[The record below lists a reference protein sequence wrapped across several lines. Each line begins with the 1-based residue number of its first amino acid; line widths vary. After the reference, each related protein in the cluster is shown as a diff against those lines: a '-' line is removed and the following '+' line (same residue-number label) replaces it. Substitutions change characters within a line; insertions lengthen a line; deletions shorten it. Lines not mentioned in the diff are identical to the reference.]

1 MKTLIKGR
9 IVPVNKDLPKEF
21 DGYVSVID
29 NLIDYVGAEKP
40 AGSFDTE
47 LDFTGMVVM
56 PGLVNTH
63 THASMTLLR
72 GVADD
77 LNLQDWLNKEIFP
90 REEKMTPDDVFWGA
104 KLAIAEFLLGGT
116 TCFADMY
123 FTDKVA
129 HAVTETGIRANI
141 SLGMTIFGG
150 QDGLKNGVEF
160 ANKWRNAENDRI
172 HTCLG
177 PHAIYTCP
185 VDFMKDIVKAAKENN
200 LGLHMHISE
209 TKKENDDC
217 ASCNGASPVKVLN
230 DLGAFDV
237 PTIAAHCVC
246 LSDEDMD
253 ILKVKN
259 VSPALNVGSN
269 FKLGSGL
276 ARIGDMVD
284 KRLNV
289 TIGTDG
295 PASNNDLDMW
305 EELRWVSLSAKVNG
319 NPLKVPAHQA
329 LEMATVNGAKALGWN
344 NLGSLA
350 KGNLADIIVVD
361 FSDPRLNPVFSH
373 VSHLVYAV
381 KPSDVRHVMVDG
393 SFVVWDR
400 EIQTFDVKETI
411 DKVNEAARRLACL
424 E

>member
-9 IVPVNKDLPKEF
+9 IVPVNEALPAEF
-21 DGYVSVID
+21 DGYVSVTNNI
-29 NLIDYVGAEKP
+29 IDYVGTERP
-40 AGSFDTE
+40 SGSFDTE
-47 LDFTGMVVM
+47 FDFSDMVVM

-90 REEKMTPDDVFWGA
+90 REAKMTPDDIYWGA

-123 FTDKVA
+123 FTDRVA
-129 HAVTETGIRANI
+129 HAVAESGIRANI

-160 ANKWRNAENDRI
+160 ANKWQNAENGRI

-185 VDFMKDIVKAAKENN
+185 VDFMKDIVKAAKDNS
-200 LGLHMHISE
+200 LGIHMHISE

-217 ASCNGASPVKVLN
+217 AACNGASPVKVLN

-253 ILKVKN
+253 ILKAKN
-259 VSPALNVGSN
+259 ISPALNIGSN
-269 FKLGSGL
+269 FKLGSGI
-276 ARIGDMVD
+276 ARIADMVD
-284 KRLNV
+284 KGLNV

-305 EELRWVSLSAKVNG
+305 EEMRWVSMSAKVWG
-319 NPLKVPAHQA
+319 EPLKVPAAQA
-329 LEMATVNGAKALGWN
+329 LKLATSNGAKALGWN

-350 KGNLADIIVVD
+350 KGNLADLIVVD
-361 FSDPRLNPVFSH
+361 FSNPRLVPVFSH

-381 KPSDVRHVMVDG
+381 KPNDVRHVMVDG
-393 SFVVWDR
+393 NFAVWDR
-400 EIQTFDVKETI
+400 EIQTFDVAETI
-411 DKVNEAARRLACL
+411 SKVKEIARRLA
-424 E
+424 

>member
-9 IVPVNKDLPKEF
+9 IVPVNDALPAEF

-29 NLIDYVGAEKP
+29 NLIDYVGTERP
-40 AGSFDTE
+40 SGSFDTE
-47 LDFTGMVVM
+47 LDFSDMVVM

-90 REEKMTPDDVFWGA
+90 REAKMTPDDIYWGA

-123 FTDKVA
+123 FTDRVA
-129 HAVTETGIRANI
+129 HAVTESGIRANI

-160 ANKWRNAENDRI
+160 ANKWQNAENGRI

-185 VDFMKDIVKAAKENN
+185 VDFMKDIVKAAKDNS
-200 LGLHMHISE
+200 LGIHMHISE

-217 ASCNGASPVKVLN
+217 ATCNGASPVKVLG

-253 ILKVKN
+253 ILKAKN
-259 VSPALNVGSN
+259 VSPALNIGSN
-269 FKLGSGL
+269 FKLGSGI
-276 ARIGDMVD
+276 ARIADMID
-284 KRLNV
+284 KGLNV

-305 EELRWVSLSAKVNG
+305 EEMRWVSMSAKVWG
-319 NPLKVPAHQA
+319 EPLKVPAAQA
-329 LEMATVNGAKALGWN
+329 LKLATSNGAKALGWN

-350 KGNLADIIVVD
+350 KGNLADLIVVD
-361 FSDPRLNPVFSH
+361 FSNPRLVPVFSH

-381 KPSDVRHVMVDG
+381 KPSDIKHVMVDG
-393 SFVVWDR
+393 NFAVWDR
-400 EIQTFDVKETI
+400 EIQTFDVAETI
-411 DKVNEAARRLACL
+411 SKVKEIARRLA
-424 E
+424 

>member
-9 IVPVNKDLPKEF
+9 IVPICDSFPTEF
-21 DGYVSVID
+21 DGYVSIEG
-29 NLIDYVGAEKP
+29 NLITYVGCDKP
-40 AGSFDTE
+40 SGSFDTE
-47 LDFTGMVVM
+47 LDFSGMVVM

-90 REEKMTPDDVFWGA
+90 REAKMTPDDIYWGA

-123 FTDKVA
+123 FTNEVA
-129 HAVTETGIRANI
+129 NAVAQTGIRANI

-160 ANKWRNAENDRI
+160 ANNWNGAENGRI

-200 LGLHMHISE
+200 LSIHMHISE

-217 ASCNGASPVKVLN
+217 ASCNGASPVKVL
-230 DLGAFDV
+230 DKLGAFDV

-253 ILKVKN
+253 ILKSKN
-259 VSPALNVGSN
+259 VSPAMNVGSN
-269 FKLGSGL
+269 FKLGSGM
-276 ARIGDMVD
+276 ARIGEMVD
-284 KRLNV
+284 KGLNV

-305 EELRWVSLSAKVNG
+305 EEMRWVSLCAKVNG
-319 NPLKVPAHQA
+319 DPLKVPASQA
-329 LEMATVNGAKALGWN
+329 LRMATANGAKALGWN
-344 NLGSLA
+344 NLGSL
-350 KGNLADIIVVD
+350 KPGNLADLIVID
-361 FSDPRLNPVFSH
+361 FSDPRLVPVFSY

-381 KPSDVRHVMVDG
+381 KPNDVRHVMVDG
-393 SFVVWDR
+393 NFAVWDR
-400 EIQTFDVKETI
+400 EIQTFDVTETI
-411 DKVNEAARRLACL
+411 AKVKEIARRLA
-424 E
+424 

>member
-1 MKTLIKGR
+1 MKSLIKGR
-9 IVPVNKDLPKEF
+9 IVPVNDALPTEF
-21 DGYVSVID
+21 DGYVVVCD
-29 NLIDYVGAEKP
+29 NLIDYVGTDKP
-40 AGSFDTE
+40 SGSFDTE
-47 LDFTGMVVM
+47 FDFTDMVVM

-63 THASMTLLR
+63 THASMSLLR

-90 REEKMTPDDVFWGA
+90 REAKMTPDDIYWGA

-123 FTDKVA
+123 FTDRVA

-150 QDGLKNGVEF
+150 QDGLKKGVEF
-160 ANKWRNAENDRI
+160 ANKWQGAQNDRI

-185 VDFMKDIVKAAKENN
+185 VDFMKDIVKAAKDNN
-200 LGLHMHISE
+200 LGIHMHISE
-209 TKKENDDC
+209 TKKENEDC
-217 ASCNGASPVKVLN
+217 ATCNGASPVKVLD
-230 DLGAFDV
+230 DLGTFDV
-237 PTIAAHCVC
+237 PTLAAHCVC
-246 LSDEDMD
+246 LSNEDME
-253 ILKVKN
+253 IMKAKN

-269 FKLGSGL
+269 FKLGSGI
-276 ARIGDMVD
+276 ARISDMVD
-284 KRLNV
+284 KGLNV

-305 EELRWVSLSAKVNG
+305 EEMRWVSMSAKVWG
-319 NPLKVPAHQA
+319 EPLKVPAAQA
-329 LEMATVNGAKALGWN
+329 LKLATSNGAKALGWK
-344 NLGSLA
+344 NLGSFA
-350 KGNLADIIVVD
+350 KGNLADLIVVD
-361 FSDPRLNPVFSH
+361 FSNPRLVPVFSH

-393 SFVVWDR
+393 NFAVWDR
-400 EIQTFDVKETI
+400 EIQTFDVVETI
-411 DKVNEAARRLACL
+411 SKVKEIARRLA
-424 E
+424 

>member
-9 IVPVNKDLPKEF
+9 IVPVNDALPVEF

-29 NLIDYVGAEKP
+29 NLIDCVGTERP
-40 AGSFDTE
+40 SGSFDTE
-47 LDFTGMVVM
+47 LDFSDMVVM

-90 REEKMTPDDVFWGA
+90 REAKMTPDDIYWGA

-123 FTDKVA
+123 FTDRVA
-129 HAVTETGIRANI
+129 HAVTESGIRANI

-160 ANKWRNAENDRI
+160 ANKWQNAENGRI

-185 VDFMKDIVKAAKENN
+185 VDFMKDIVKAAKDNN
-200 LGLHMHISE
+200 LGIHMHISE

-217 ASCNGASPVKVLN
+217 ATCNGASPVKVLN

-253 ILKVKN
+253 ILKTKN
-259 VSPALNVGSN
+259 VSPALNIGSN
-269 FKLGSGL
+269 FKLGSGI
-276 ARIGDMVD
+276 ARIADMID
-284 KRLNV
+284 KGLNV

-305 EELRWVSLSAKVNG
+305 EEMRWVSMSAKVWG
-319 NPLKVPAHQA
+319 EPLKVPAAQA
-329 LEMATVNGAKALGWN
+329 LKLATSNGAKALGWN

-350 KGNLADIIVVD
+350 KGNLADLIVVD
-361 FSDPRLNPVFSH
+361 FSNPRLVPVFSH

-393 SFVVWDR
+393 SFAVWDR
-400 EIQTFDVKETI
+400 EIQTFDVAETI
-411 DKVNEAARRLACL
+411 SKVKEIARRLA
-424 E
+424 

>member
-9 IVPVNKDLPKEF
+9 IVPVNDALPAEF
-21 DGYVSVID
+21 DGYVAVSD
-29 NLIDYVGAEKP
+29 NLIEYVGVEKP
-40 AGSFDTE
+40 SGAFDSE
-47 LDFTGMVVM
+47 LDFSGMVVM

-77 LNLQDWLNKEIFP
+77 LNLHDWLHKEIFP
-90 REEKMTPDDVFWGA
+90 REEKMTPEDIYWGA

-123 FTDKVA
+123 FTDSVA
-129 HAVTETGIRANI
+129 KAVVETGIRSNI

-150 QDGLKNGVEF
+150 QAGLKNGVEF
-160 ANKWRNAENDRI
+160 ARRWQNAEKGRI

-200 LGLHMHISE
+200 LGLHMHVSE
-209 TKKENDDC
+209 TQKENDDC
-217 ASCNGASPVKVLN
+217 VCSNGHSPVKVLN

-237 PTIAAHCVC
+237 PVIAAHCVS
-246 LSDEDMD
+246 LSDEDMA
-253 ILKVKN
+253 IMKAKN

-269 FKLGSGL
+269 FKLGSGI

-284 KRLNV
+284 KGLNV

-305 EELRWVSLSAKVNG
+305 EEMRWVSLCAKVSG
-319 NPLKVPAHQA
+319 DPLKVPASQA
-329 LEMATVNGAKALGWN
+329 LKMATANGAKALGWD

-350 KGNLADIIVVD
+350 AGNIADLIVVD
-361 FSDPRLNPVFSH
+361 FSDPRLVPVFSH

-393 SFVVWDR
+393 NFAVWDR
-400 EIQTFDVKETI
+400 EIQTFDVAQTISKVKEI
-411 DKVNEAARRLACL
+411 AGRLA
-424 E
+424 